1 MEETRAKLHPWRSHP
16 LPAIRICLRGALRDE
31 QVGRAIPPMPV
42 FPDPYPP
49 TPCHDSWLRGS
60 VVPGAVWEED
70 ARSLRC
76 RFQEGEGEKKK
87 NSGSPGSQLC
97 ITDTALKLSLSRCSP
112 CASMRGSGRGQRR
125 AKVIRAGRPALLS
138 SWPAFAKLNSA
149 VGPCVSFSRGGK
161 ASRRHRAGFCLF
173 DSPRGARGANPPRF
187 SLPAEISSAEG
198 VDPAVMEHCRASNGW
213 PFTNTWRGAQSETF
227 VCSVA

>member
-1 MEETRAKLHPWRSHP
+1 MHPWRSHP

-49 TPCHDSWLRGS
+49 PLVMTVGCAAALSRELFGRRTPGLC
-60 VVPGAVWEED
+60 D
-70 ARSLRC
+70 AAFRR
-76 RFQEGEGEKKK
+76 EKGKKK